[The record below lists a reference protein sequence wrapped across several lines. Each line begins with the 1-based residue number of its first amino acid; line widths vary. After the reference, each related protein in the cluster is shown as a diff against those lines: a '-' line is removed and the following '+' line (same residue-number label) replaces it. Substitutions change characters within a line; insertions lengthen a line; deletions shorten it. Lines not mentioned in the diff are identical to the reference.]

1 MPFYCLLFFLNGQCW
16 EVGSHFYCYSL
27 HNNTTALRAQSSHS
41 ECFWFFLF
49 LAFSNLT
56 IICLGMIFLL
66 LILLW
71 VIELLEYVGWCL
83 SSYQEILI
91 FNPIPHWALALLTL
105 LTPEHIKLLPT
116 LSAGLPHGWQPV
128 TSPLG
133 LTSRIATWEKVSHH
147 LLLIY
152 YASYYHA

>member
-1 MPFYCLLFFLNGQCW
+1 MPFYCLLLFLNGQCW

-91 FNPIPHWALALLTL
+91 FNHYFFKYCPYCPLLFIWDRQRICMFIVSQIPLTFL
-105 LTPEHIKLLPT
+105 FWFLFLF
-116 LSAGLPHGWQPV
+116 
-128 TSPLG
+128 
-133 LTSRIATWEKVSHH
+133 
-147 LLLIY
+147 IY
-152 YASYYHA
+152 SI